1 MLSRDED
8 MEPMNTKRSVGW
20 VALGVGTLVVMG
32 ALAFALSY
40 WNTHALDEQG
50 RALVAAREFLPAIRV
65 LSGVVATTPGDA
77 RAHYFLGLAYAGV
90 GLCGAAWMHLEEAA
104 RLAPSY
110 GRLRASPGLPCRDV
124 ASSSA
129 TGPVRSCGHE

>member
-1 MLSRDED
+1 MLPRDED
-8 MEPMNTKRSVGW
+8 MEPMNMKRSIGW

-32 ALAFALSY
+32 ALAFALGS
-40 WNTHALDEQG
+40 WNTHSLDEQG
-50 RALVAAREFLPAIRV
+50 RALVAAEEYLPAIRV

-77 RAHYFLGLAYAGV
+77 RAHYYLGLAYAGV

-104 RLAPSY
+104 RLAPTN

-124 ASSSA
+124 ASTRV
-129 TGPVRSCGHE
+129 TGPDRSRGHK

>member
-8 MEPMNTKRSVGW
+8 MKPMSMKRSIKW

-32 ALAFALSY
+32 ALAFALGR
-40 WNTHALDEQG
+40 WNAHSLDEEG
-50 RALVAAREFLPAIRV
+50 RALVAAEEYLPAIRV

-77 RAHYFLGLAYAGV
+77 RAHYYLGLAYAGV

-104 RLAPSY
+104 RLAPTY

-124 ASSSA
+124 ASTRV
-129 TGPVRSCGHE
+129 TGPDRSRGHE

>member
-8 MEPMNTKRSVGW
+8 MEPMDMKRSIKW

-32 ALAFALSY
+32 ALAFALGS
-40 WNTHALDEQG
+40 WNAHSLDEQG
-50 RALVAAREFLPAIRV
+50 RALVAAEEYLPAIRV

-77 RAHYFLGLAYAGV
+77 RAHYYLGLAYAGV
-90 GLCGAAWMHLEEAA
+90 GLCGAAWMHIEEAA

-124 ASSSA
+124 ASTRV
-129 TGPVRSCGHE
+129 TGPIRSRGHE

>member
-8 MEPMNTKRSVGW
+8 MEPMNMKRSIGW

-32 ALAFALSY
+32 ALAFALGS
-40 WNTHALDEQG
+40 WNTHSLDEHG
-50 RALVAAREFLPAIRV
+50 RALVAAEEYLPAIRV

-77 RAHYFLGLAYAGV
+77 RAHYYLGLAYAGV

-104 RLAPSY
+104 RLAPTY

-124 ASSSA
+124 ASTRV
-129 TGPVRSCGHE
+129 TGPDRSRGHE